1 MLPPVCF
8 VIITSESEVYD
19 LKDLT
24 IDNYIQIGLLIIT
37 ITSVFSPV
45 IVTLLNNIHDTKIKK
60 LELNSAIKKEVL
72 SEFALHVSR
81 QFNSEFVNEHFRKS
95 LNLLYVYF
103 DVDDDLI
110 NQLLE
115 NKFSHINQF
124 QSVVT
129 SLMKKLS
136 KQIKDK

>member
-1 MLPPVCF
+1 M
-8 VIITSESEVYD
+8 
-19 LKDLT
+19 KDLT

-60 LELNSAIKKEVL
+60 LELNSAVKKEVL